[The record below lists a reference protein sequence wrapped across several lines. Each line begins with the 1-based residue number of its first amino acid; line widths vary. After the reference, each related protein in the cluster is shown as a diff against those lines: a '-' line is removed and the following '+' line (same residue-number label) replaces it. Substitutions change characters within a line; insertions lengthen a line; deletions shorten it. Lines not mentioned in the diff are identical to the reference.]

1 MPGHHGGEGRFRWT
15 QTRCTTGTSRQ
26 KNYDDN
32 IFSTIDE
39 DTTGTIT
46 LTIQRF
52 GSADSEKP
60 SGRCVDLGCGAGK
73 YLPTLAANFG
83 SVKAFDLSPKL
94 VEVARKEAKKK
105 NLQNVE
111 VQVKDLAKVWYRDDA
126 LGTTEDTQELERYG
140 FGVMTNVLISPGS
153 ECMRMAMLRNAQR
166 SLCPGGHLLVI
177 VPSLESALYV
187 NMRRVETRFECDQL
201 GKIRGS
207 DPWPQPSQAEGA
219 ELLQGVVKRA
229 GVRTKHFL
237 EPEFR
242 LLASRAGF
250 EVDTCEQVTFT
261 WKAEL
266 NCDHDSEVPAT
277 LHGTPLPWDWMFV
290 LKKLAPEH
298 LSGKHQSTAG
308 SGSMPLLNPAVRNA
322 SSPPSSGP

>member
-1 MPGHHGGEGRFRWT
+1 MDADPVVYWNA
-15 QTRCTTGTSRQ
+15 QA

-46 LTIQRF
+46 RTIQYH
-52 GSADSEKP
+52 GNVDDEGP
-60 SGRCVDLGCGAGK
+60 SGRCIDLGCGAGK
-73 YLPTLAANFG
+73 YLPTLAANFHW
-83 SVKAFDLSPKL
+83 VMAYDLSPKL
-94 VEVARKEAKKK
+94 VGLSRKEVKKH
-105 NLQNVE
+105 NLGNVE
-111 VQVKDLAKVWYRDDA
+111 VQVGDLSKVWYQDDG
-126 LGTTEDTQELERYG
+126 LGANSDIKKLESYG
-140 FGVMTNVLISPGS
+140 FGVMTNVLISPGDDS
-153 ECMRMAMLRNAQR
+153 LRMAMLRNAHQ

-201 GKIRGS
+201 GKCRGN

-219 ELLQGVVKRA
+219 ELLQGVVKRS

-242 LLASRAGF
+242 LLASRVGF
-250 EVDTCEQVTFT
+250 TVETCEQVTFT

-266 NCDHDSEVPAT
+266 NCNFDHEVPAL

-290 LKKLAPEH
+290 LKK
-298 LSGKHQSTAG
+298 
-308 SGSMPLLNPAVRNA
+308 
-322 SSPPSSGP
+322 PPQEDVSRRKQEAQRAANMESVPTPGP